1 MKRYSTLSPRLARAT
16 LSLAALSLSLT
27 PAWSQNQSGA
37 AEKPASKQYAK
48 LVTDHPA
55 PDGAAAATIPSS
67 RDVANPEVASKD
79 HYLIGNDDVLAINVW
94 KEPDVSRLVPVRSD
108 GKISLPLLGEV
119 QAAGKSPKELETDI
133 AKGLRDYISEPEVT
147 VIVQESKSRRFS
159 ILGQVQRPG
168 SYLLSGQLRVLDA
181 IAMAGGFRDFAKV
194 KSIRVLRQE
203 ADGKQVSLPF
213 NYKDVI
219 KGTNPDQNIELE
231 PKDTIYIP

>member
-1 MKRYSTLSPRLARAT
+1 MKNQTTFSA
-16 LSLAALSLSLT
+16 AALAMSMLCGSLT
-27 PAWSQNQSGA
+27 AAWGQNQNSTA
-37 AEKPASKQYAK
+37 VAPSKEYAK
-48 LVTDHPA
+48 LVTGNA
-55 PDGAAAATIPSS
+55 GSTGSVLAATTGK
-67 RDVANPEVASKD
+67 E
-79 HYLIGNDDVLAINVW
+79 HYLIGNEDVLAINVW

-119 QAAGKSPKELETDI
+119 QAAGKSPKELESDI

-168 SYLLSGQLRVLDA
+168 SYLLSGEMRVLDA
-181 IAMAGGFRDFAKV
+181 IAIAGGFRDFAKV
-194 KSIRVLRQE
+194 KSIRVLRLE
-203 ADGKQVSLPF
+203 ADGKQSSLPF

-219 KGTNPDQNIELE
+219 KGTNPGQNVELE